1 MPQNNAKASE
11 PSKREKADDVH
22 WQVRA
27 MPSERNPVR
36 VMPRKG
42 ESRRD
47 GFVGAGVSS
56 SEEDLAPVASL
67 EPSVHDARDV
77 VPPGDVVDQVGIGRV
92 ASHGAGVHGPLGA

>member
-36 VMPRKG
+36 IVSRKG
-42 ESRRD
+42 KSGGD
-47 GFVGAGVSS
+47 GFVGTGVSG
-56 SEEDLAPVASL
+56 SEEDFAPVTPL

-77 VPPGDVVDQVGIGRV
+77 VPPSDVVDQVGIRRV
-92 ASHGAGVHGPLGA
+92 ASHSAGVYGPLRA